1 MALASATST
10 LATLAGSVIS
20 TSISFFTTLIT
31 EYWPYILMAGAVVA
45 IIGVFSRFVNKGLG
59 SGHR

>member
-10 LATLAGSVIS
+10 LNTLASSVIE
-20 TSISFFTTLIT
+20 TSIDFFSTLIT

-45 IIGVFSRFVNKGLG
+45 IIGVFKGFVNKGLG
-59 SGHR
+59 K